1 MNDIR
6 AKGFCFAD
14 LDGSLFDS
22 GGKAWGGDRQ
32 PVALNVRGEAS
43 SFMNAQQ
50 RALLQ
55 LLSGGEGL
63 QVVPN
68 TARDLASFRRVAL
81 PFSGYAILSFGAVI
95 LTPPLPGQERGT
107 VMPEP
112 RWHAMVSRSSREA
125 EPQLAAVLSLMGSA
139 VTALGL
145 ETSVRL
151 EEMGDLQDLGEMKL
165 RLYANAKETEA
176 GALDKLEAAC
186 RPLLPQGWWV
196 HRNGHNLAFLP
207 PYLGKEKA
215 QVWFLEN
222 LADQSLAGDNSL
234 TVGLGDSGSDLPFM
248 SACDYVLM
256 PSRSGI
262 FQELLAGTPDK
273 RSDAA

>member
-22 GGKAWGGDRQ
+22 GGKAWGEDRE

-50 RALLQ
+50 RALLR
-55 LLSGGEGL
+55 LLSGDRGL
-63 QVVPN
+63 LVVPN

-95 LTPPLPGQERGT
+95 LTPPLPGQEGGCGL
-107 VMPEP
+107 PEP
-112 RWHAMVSRSSREA
+112 RWHALVSRSSREA
-125 EPQLAAVLSLMGSA
+125 EPQLEAVLALMESA
-139 VTALGL
+139 ITALGL
-145 ETSVRL
+145 KQAVRL
-151 EEMGDLQDLGEMKL
+151 EEMGDLEELGEMRL

-186 RPLLPQGWWV
+186 GPLLPQGWWV

-215 QVWFLEN
+215 QTWFLEN
-222 LADQSLAGDNSL
+222 LDDRSLAGDNSL

-262 FQELLAGTPDK
+262 FQELLDK
-273 RSDAA
+273 RSGAS

>member
-1 MNDIR
+1 MKDIR

-55 LLSGGEGL
+55 VLSGSRGL
-63 QVVPN
+63 LVVPN
-68 TARDLASFRRVAL
+68 TARDLASFKRVAL

-95 LTPPLPGQERGT
+95 LTPSPGQERGT
-107 VMPEP
+107 GVPEP
-112 RWHAMVSRSSREA
+112 RWHALVSRSSREA
-125 EPQLAAVLSLMGSA
+125 EPQLEAVLALMESA
-139 VTALGL
+139 VHSLGL
-145 ETSVRL
+145 KTSVRL
-151 EEMGDLQDLGEMKL
+151 EEMGDLEELGEMRL
-165 RLYANAKETEA
+165 RLYANARETEA

-186 RPLLPQGWWV
+186 APLLPQGWWV

-215 QVWFLEN
+215 QTWFLEN
-222 LADQSLAGDNSL
+222 LADRAPSDESRL

-262 FQELLAGTPDK
+262 FQELLDK
-273 RSDAA
+273 RSDAS